1 MRILLGV
8 HQFFPRYYAG
18 TERYVL
24 NLARQLMVQGHRVQ
38 VLTYDF
44 AREAQQ
50 ALPGGRMLIK
60 EYDYEGIP
68 VTAIAHRDFPDFT
81 FDLVNE
87 DFAEA
92 TRQVL
97 EDHEFDIYHCA
108 HPLRIGGSMRAAA
121 QLGLPTV
128 LMLTD
133 YWLQCPLGIM
143 LRTDNTQCSGPDQ
156 GRKCVR
162 HCFSNREL
170 ADFEARNAAARELV
184 DSADRIL
191 SPSLFLIGV
200 FQYSGFLP
208 EGRVTL
214 SRHGFD
220 YSLLTGKTH
229 RRVDPEHIT
238 IAYIGTVQFHKGVL
252 TLVEAFSKV
261 AAPNLQ
267 LDVWGGC
274 FHETD
279 YDNQVRRVGSRDPR
293 LRFRGEYNYNDLEMV
308 LESTDVVVVPSLW
321 YENAPLTITSGHAM
335 GVPVITSAVGG
346 MAEMVQD
353 GVNGLTFTPG
363 NADSLAAAL
372 TRIAEDPELV
382 EQFREAIVPPARLEE
397 EAFRMERLY
406 DSLVRQPA
414 PSAQEGT

>member
-1 MRILLGV
+1 VKILLGV
-8 HQFFPRYYAG
+8 HQFFPHYDAG

-24 NLARQLMVQGHRVQ
+24 NLARQLMVTGHRVH

-50 ALPGGRMLIK
+50 TLPGGRMLIK
-60 EYDYEGIP
+60 EYSYEGIP
-68 VTAIAHRDFPDFT
+68 VTAIAHKDFPDFT
-81 FDLVNE
+81 FDMVND

-97 EDHEFDIYHCA
+97 ETHDFDVYHCA
-108 HPLRIGGSMRAAA
+108 HPLRIGGSMRASA

-133 YWLQCPLGIM
+133 YWLQCPVGIM
-143 LRTDNTQCSGPDQ
+143 LRTDNTQCSGPD
-156 GRKCVR
+156 GGIKCVR
-162 HCFSNREL
+162 HCFSNRDQ
-170 ADFEARNAAARELV
+170 ADFDARTAAAQELV
-184 DSADRIL
+184 SHADRIL
-191 SPSLFLIGV
+191 SPSMFLIGV

-208 EGRVTL
+208 AGRVAL

-220 YSLLTGKTH
+220 YSLLTGNQH
-229 RRVDPEHIT
+229 RQLNPERIT
-238 IAYIGTVQFHKGVL
+238 IAYIGTVQYHKGVL

-261 AAPNLQ
+261 TAANVQ

-279 YDNQVRRVGSRDPR
+279 YDNQVRRIGGRDPR
-293 LRFRGEYNYNDLEMV
+293 IRFRGEYNYNDLEMV

-321 YENAPLTITSGHAM
+321 YENAPLTITSSHAM

-363 NADSLAAAL
+363 DADSLAAAL
-372 TRIAEDPELV
+372 ARIAEDPSLV
-382 EQFREAIVPPARLEE
+382 EQFRAAIVPPARLEE

-406 DSLVRQPA
+406 AGLVRER
-414 PSAQEGT
+414 S